1 MSKKFKKPFQP
12 KDQDGP
18 KLTYFPDGRRPSNF
32 QEWQRSMLSKVTL
45 SSEFQDFSTVVEH
58 MKHKVFVEPSLPAEL
73 VDLTEQAALL
83 EYQISWTDKAAHAAS
98 GTSASVSDTSGGTS
112 TAASPPRIEDL
123 VRELASVNLRR
134 GHLLKVYEKSCERIA
149 DQKANYE
156 RSYESVMHLILTSM
170 SLESKSVCESSVGW
184 TKIYEEKDPLPL
196 MRLISKTHR
205 GVPSVSKPKEEVEIE
220 MQGQLSALRQGESET
235 VAEYKARFKD
245 QVSMAEACL
254 GSGAYTDGQLA
265 VYFRKGLD
273 QRRFAPFEVE
283 YQNSQAFSP
292 GTLIAAFDTYE
303 KVASYVST
311 YRVVHPQKSEST
323 SAAAYVVA
331 TEPKKKKKKKG
342 QQQQPLE
349 KDGKDEKLAKIKCF
363 NCQKMG
369 HYASDCPSPKSTAA
383 SVHCTV
389 SEELRYPFLEWSNE
403 LVLMTSEGGSL
414 STEVLCDNECS
425 QSIFGNKDLLED
437 IRRVRPLRFNGLG
450 GGIEA
455 SQAGIF
461 RPLGIEV
468 YFSPRC
474 PVNVLSWGS
483 IAQDTTKF
491 DCGFKQPD
499 KFWIRPRDGGP
510 EHTFSRRPDNL
521 YTKDYGV
528 FVTVAEKEAQ
538 YDAKDVRAAKRVID
552 FENRVGVPV
561 PQGALE
567 QLIQLSNNT
576 IGIVPRHFKVARDI
590 YGRYKIGELMGKSTE
605 PSNSVKELEVVR
617 RPLSKSVEVHSD
629 LMYVCGEWYL
639 LSVVTTLGL
648 LITTHL
654 GPVKGS
660 RSSRRLSEAISG
672 QVTVLSRE
680 GFSCRVIFLD
690 GESGALQ
697 LVGSED
703 LVKSGVRVD
712 CSPTSKVPKAE
723 RAIRFLKTW
732 IRGMLASLWFKEGWK
747 PPAYLCKDMVEFCTS
762 RANMFASKRGMPGVP
777 AIEALTG
784 VKINLDTEFRAAF
797 GDYAQVATPGINFKN
812 DVTIPRTEAA
822 IFLKN
827 ADRTGAGVFFTL
839 QSKKRVVRR
848 KFIILPKPVEV
859 VARLVLLSSQT
870 GTEGCDEEI
879 QRAEQGAQGHEE
891 GDFEELW
898 ERAGELPRF
907 EAPTEAQR
915 PPTPDA
921 MADDDADVAEDPV
934 DTFEPES
941 LADEIID
948 EPEPVTMDEVESAS
962 IDPQPVEMERYP
974 KRVNRIDYSALQG
987 GQGKCP
993 VAYGFNITVAK
1004 ALQTDYEKA
1013 MASIRE
1019 ELLQLVETG
1028 TFQPLVWEDLSV
1040 KRQRKVLRSFMFLK
1054 NKYEGKRLIKL
1065 KARLVGDGSKQ
1076 CREDFDPTQIS
1087 SPTVNLMSLLMVMGI
1102 AAMERREVRTYDI
1115 KGAYLEAK
1123 MPEDSEVDIIV
1134 DAISSKVIC
1143 SIRPEYSKFLRKD
1156 NTLCMNLKRA
1166 LYGTLQAGKLWY
1178 DEITSFLKGQDFV
1191 VNPLD
1196 NCVWNKGSGSD
1207 QISVCI
1213 YVDDLAV
1220 TSKNSAMIDQLE
1232 GALKSQFTEVKVH
1245 VGKVHHYLAMLFDF
1259 SVDGELKISMQSYE
1273 EDCVGMMGTRG
1284 VSHTPATPD
1293 LFKVVEEDLADED
1306 QQVFFHSM
1314 VAKLLFLAKRTRPDI
1329 LLPVSFLT
1337 TRVNKA
1343 TRSDMEKLFRIGRYL
1358 SGSHGLGIRMSF
1370 AFDSIPELMAFIDAA
1385 YGVHT
1390 DRKSQSGIVI
1400 SLGGG
1405 PVYVSCAKQKLMTK
1419 SSHEAELVSLSDGG
1433 SQVIWSRNFV
1443 IAQGYDLP
1451 PVKIGQDNQAVIHS
1465 IQRGVPAERSRHVDI
1480 RYFWLKD
1487 RAESGE
1493 VLIEYVPTED
1503 MVADLLTKPLQ
1514 GEIFRRLRDLLL
1526 NWVN

>member
-1 MSKKFKKPFQP
+1 MSKKFKKPFRP
-12 KDQDGP
+12 KDQDGST

-32 QEWQRSMLSKVTL
+32 QEWQRSMLSKITL

-58 MKHKVFVEPSLPAEL
+58 MKHKDFVEPSLPGEL
-73 VDLTEQAALL
+73 VYLTEQAALL
-83 EYQISWTDKAAHAAS
+83 EFHISSMDKATQAS
-98 GTSASVSDTSGGTS
+98 SGATPS
-112 TAASPPRIEDL
+112 IEEL
-123 VRELASVNLRR
+123 VRQLAGVNLRR
-134 GHLLKVYEKSCERIA
+134 GHLSKAYEKSCERIA

-156 RSYESVMHLILTSM
+156 RSYESVMHFILASM

-184 TKIYEEKDPLPL
+184 TKIYEDKDPLPL
-196 MRLISKTHR
+196 MKLISKTHR

-220 MQGQLSALRQGESET
+220 MQGQLSALCQGESET
-235 VAEYKARFKD
+235 VAAYKARFKD

-254 GSGAYTDGQLA
+254 GSGAYTEGQLA

-303 KVASYVST
+303 KVAAYVST
-311 YRVVHPQKSEST
+311 YRVVHPQRSEST
-323 SAAAYVVA
+323 SAAAFVVA
-331 TEPKKKKKKKG
+331 TEPKKKKKKG
-342 QQQQPLE
+342 QQQSSV
-349 KDGKDEKLAKIKCF
+349 KDDKDEKLAKIKCF
-363 NCQKMG
+363 NCQQMG
-369 HYASDCPSPKSTAA
+369 HYASSCPSPKTAAA

-403 LVLMTSEGGSL
+403 QTVLMASEGLSL

-425 QSIFGNKDLLED
+425 QSIFGNKDLLDD

-483 IAQDTTKF
+483 IAQDTSKF
-491 DCGFKQPD
+491 SCGFKQPD
-499 KFWIRPRDGGP
+499 QFWIRPRDGGP

-538 YDAKDVRAAKRVID
+538 YDAKDLRAAKRVID

-590 YGRYKIGELMGKSTE
+590 YGRYKIGELMGKATE

-648 LITTHL
+648 IITTHL

-660 RSSRRLSEAISG
+660 RSSSRLSGAILG
-672 QVTVLSRE
+672 QVGVLSRE
-680 GFSCRVIFLD
+680 GFNCRAVFLD

-703 LVKSGVRVD
+703 LVKSGVRLE

-827 ADRTGAGVFFTL
+827 SDRTGAGVFFTL

-848 KFIILPKPVEV
+848 KFIILPKTVEV

-879 QRAEQGAQGHEE
+879 QRAEHGDQGHEE
-891 GDFEELW
+891 SDFEELW
-898 ERAGELPRF
+898 ERTDELPRF
-907 EAPTEAQR
+907 EAPTEAQQ
-915 PPTPDA
+915 PSTPDA
-921 MADDDADVAEDPV
+921 IADDAYVAEDPVEILEPDVAEDPV
-934 DTFEPES
+934 DIFEPES
-941 LADEIID
+941 LTDEIID
-948 EPEPVTMDEVESAS
+948 EFEPITQDEVESS
-962 IDPQPVEMERYP
+962 SVDPQPVEMERYP
-974 KRVNRIDYSALQG
+974 KRLNRIDYSALQG

-993 VAYGFNITVAK
+993 VAYGFNITVSK

-1040 KRQRKVLRSFMFLK
+1040 KRQQKVLRSFMFLK

-1115 KGAYLEAK
+1115 KGAYLEAH
-1123 MPEDSEVDIIV
+1123 MPEDSEVDVII
-1134 DAISSKVIC
+1134 DALSSKVIC
-1143 SIRPEYSKFLRKD
+1143 SIRPEYKKFLRRD
-1156 NTLCMNLKRA
+1156 NTLCMNLRRA

-1178 DEITSFLKGQDFV
+1178 DEITSFLKRLEFV
-1191 VNPLD
+1191 ANPLD
-1196 NCVWNKGSGSD
+1196 NCVWNKGSGDD

-1220 TSKNSAMIDQLE
+1220 TSKNPALIDQLE
-1232 GALKSQFTEVKVH
+1232 SELKSQFTEVKVH
-1245 VGKVHHYLAMLFDF
+1245 VGKVHHYLAMVFDF
-1259 SVDGELKISMQSYE
+1259 SADGELKISMQSYE
-1273 EDCVGMMGTRG
+1273 EDCVSMMGTKG
-1284 VSHTPATPD
+1284 VSLTPATPD
-1293 LFKVVEEDLADED
+1293 LFKVVEEDLVDED
-1306 QQVFFHSM
+1306 QQAFFHSM

-1343 TRSDMEKLFRIGRYL
+1343 TRSDMEKLYRIGRYL
-1358 SGSHGLGIRMSF
+1358 NGSHGLGIRMSF
-1370 AFDSIPELMAFIDAA
+1370 AFGSIPELMAFIDAA

-1451 PVKIGQDNQAVIHS
+1451 PVRIGQDNQAVIHS

-1526 NWVN
+1526 NWIN

>member
-1 MSKKFKKPFQP
+1 M
-12 KDQDGP
+12 
-18 KLTYFPDGRRPSNF
+18 
-32 QEWQRSMLSKVTL
+32 
-45 SSEFQDFSTVVEH
+45 
-58 MKHKVFVEPSLPAEL
+58 
-73 VDLTEQAALL
+73 
-83 EYQISWTDKAAHAAS
+83 
-98 GTSASVSDTSGGTS
+98 
-112 TAASPPRIEDL
+112 
-123 VRELASVNLRR
+123 
-134 GHLLKVYEKSCERIA
+134 
-149 DQKANYE
+149 
-156 RSYESVMHLILTSM
+156 
-170 SLESKSVCESSVGW
+170 
-184 TKIYEEKDPLPL
+184 
-196 MRLISKTHR
+196 
-205 GVPSVSKPKEEVEIE
+205 
-220 MQGQLSALRQGESET
+220 
-235 VAEYKARFKD
+235 
-245 QVSMAEACL
+245 
-254 GSGAYTDGQLA
+254 
-265 VYFRKGLD
+265 
-273 QRRFAPFEVE
+273 
-283 YQNSQAFSP
+283 
-292 GTLIAAFDTYE
+292 
-303 KVASYVST
+303 
-311 YRVVHPQKSEST
+311 

-331 TEPKKKKKKKG
+331 AESKKKKKKKAR
-342 QQQQPLE
+342 QQGSSP
-349 KDGKDEKLAKIKCF
+349 DVKDEKLSRIKCF
-363 NCQKMG
+363 NCDQMG
-369 HYASDCPSPKSTAA
+369 HYASSCPKPKTCEA
-383 SVHCTV
+383 SVHCIV
-389 SEELRYPFLEWSNE
+389 SEELRYPFLEWGNEATVLVTSNI
-403 LVLMTSEGGSL
+403 SS

-425 QSIFGNKDLLED
+425 QSIFGNKELLED
-437 IRRVRPLRFNGLG
+437 IRVVRPLRFNGLG

-455 SQAGIF
+455 DRVGTF
-461 RPLGIEV
+461 PPLGIEV
-468 YFSPRC
+468 YYSPSC

-483 IAQDTTKF
+483 IAQDTGKF
-491 DCGFKQPD
+491 ACGFKQPD
-499 KFWIRPRDGGP
+499 QFWIRTREGGK
-510 EHTFSRRPDNL
+510 EHVFKRRPDNL

-528 FVTVAEKEAQ
+528 FVTVAEKESQ
-538 YDAKDVRAAKRVID
+538 YDAKDLRAARKVVE

-576 IGIVPRHFKVARDI
+576 LGIVPRHFKVARDI
-590 YGRYKIGELMGKSTE
+590 YGRFKVGEMMGKVTE
-605 PSNSVKELEVVR
+605 PPNSMKELEVVR
-617 RPLSKSVEVHSD
+617 RPLSKSVDLHAD

-648 LITTHL
+648 IVTTHL
-654 GPVKGS
+654 GSVKGS
-660 RSSRRLSEAISG
+660 RSSRRLGDAIMG
-672 QVTVLSRE
+672 QIVVLTRE
-680 GFSCRVIFLD
+680 GFSCRVVFLD
-690 GESGALQ
+690 GESGGLQ
-697 LVGSED
+697 LSSSEE
-703 LVKSGVRVD
+703 LVNAGVRVD

-732 IRGMLASLWFKEGWK
+732 IRGLLASLWFKEGWK
-747 PPAYLCKDMVEFCTS
+747 PPLYLCKDLVEFCTS
-762 RANMFASKRGMPGVP
+762 RANMFASKRGLPGVP

-784 VKINLDTEFRAAF
+784 IKINLDTEFRAAF
-797 GDYAQVATPGINFKN
+797 GDYAQVATPGIKFKN

-848 KFIILPKPVEV
+848 KFILLPKPAEV
-859 VARLVLLSSQT
+859 VAQLVLLSSQT
-870 GTEGCDEEI
+870 GTLGCDQEI
-879 QRAEQGAQGHEE
+879 ERAELGAEGE

-898 ERAGELPRF
+898 ERPDELPYF
-907 EAPTEAQR
+907 EPPSANQR
-915 PPTPDA
+915 PSTPDPIVEEVVE
-921 MADDDADVAEDPV
+921 DADEPIEI
-934 DTFEPES
+934 FEPE
-941 LADEIID
+941 LLLDDVMDESESISQN
-948 EPEPVTMDEVESAS
+948 EVESAEVN
-962 IDPQPVEMERYP
+962 PQPSDEGRYP
-974 KRVNRIDYSALQG
+974 RRANRIDYSALQG

-1013 MASIRE
+1013 MSSIRD

-1028 TFQPLVWEDLSV
+1028 TFQPLMWDDLSI

-1076 CREDFDPTQIS
+1076 CREDFDSTQIS

-1115 KGAYLEAK
+1115 KGAYLEVK
-1123 MPEDSEVDIIV
+1123 MPEDSEVDVII
-1134 DAISSKVIC
+1134 DALSSKVIC
-1143 SIRPEYSKFLRKD
+1143 SIRPEYKKFLRRD
-1156 NTLCMNLKRA
+1156 NTLCMNLRRA

-1178 DEITSFLKGQDFV
+1178 DEITSFLKRLEFV
-1191 VNPLD
+1191 MNPLD
-1196 NCVWNKGSGSD
+1196 SCVWNKGTGD
-1207 QISVCI
+1207 NQVSVCI

-1220 TSKNSAMIDQLE
+1220 TSKNSALIDQLE
-1232 GALKSQFTEVKVH
+1232 SELKSQFTEVKVH
-1245 VGKVHHYLAMLFDF
+1245 VGKVHHYLAMFFDF

-1273 EDCVGMMGTRG
+1273 EDCVSMMGTKG
-1284 VSHTPATPD
+1284 VSLTPATPD
-1293 LFKVVEEDLADED
+1293 LFKVIEEDLVDEG
-1306 QQVFFHSM
+1306 QQALFHSM

-1370 AFDSIPELMAFIDAA
+1370 AFGSIPELMAFIDAA

-1451 PVKIGQDNQAVIHS
+1451 AVRIGQDNQAVLQS

-1503 MVADLLTKPLQ
+1503 MVADMLTKPLQ

-1526 NWVN
+1526 NWIN